1 MKHRFEKKD
10 TDMSR
15 PFFCPQCGQEH
26 TYSYFDPNP
35 KGTPVIDTCRKCGYY
50 GPQTLSREPVLEWNE
65 HGHPVDKTKQSF
77 LFIGGPLNGKRF
89 DFKESD
95 TEVRGTYPLGRGQ
108 LYAQTRLTLGKDT
121 FRFFVVVDDKRE
133 GVQNIAY
140 AVKKL
145 MDEYEIME
153 TPSP

>member
-1 MKHRFEKKD
+1 
-10 TDMSR
+10 MST
-15 PFFCPQCGQEH
+15 PFYCPQCGQ
-26 TYSYFDPNP
+26 D
-35 KGTPVIDTCRKCGYY
+35 
-50 GPQTLSREPVLEWNE
+50 PVLEWNE

-77 LFIGGPLNGKRF
+77 LFIGGPLDGKRF

-95 TEVRGTYPLGRGQ
+95 TDVRGVCPLGRDA
-108 LYAQTRLTLGKDT
+108 LYTQTRLTLGKDT

-145 MDEYEIME
+145 MDEYHQ
-153 TPSP
+153 PARYSP